1 VERVLDLS
9 GRLQRILEEAEKAA
23 EMKVEEAR
31 KRAEEMITRAKEE
44 AENRRIRAQRG
55 DGIEDL
61 TRAEE
66 ERAKLEASRILE
78 EYRAR
83 AERLRRVPEDRF
95 REAVEMVLGEVLP
108 R

>member
-1 VERVLDLS
+1 MERVLS
-9 GRLQRILEEAEKAA
+9 IGGRLQRLLEDAEKEAERKIS
-23 EMKVEEAR
+23 EAQ
-31 KRAEEMITRAKEE
+31 KRADEMIALAKEE

-66 ERAKLEASRILE
+66 EKARKEAESVLKDYEAKAGV
-78 EYRAR
+78 AR
-83 AERLRRVPEDRF
+83 KVSKDVF
-95 REAVEMVLGEVLP
+95 GEAVHLVLREVLP

>member
-1 VERVLDLS
+1 MERVLTLS
-9 GRLQRILEEAEKAA
+9 ERLQRILEEAEKAG
-23 EMKVEEAR
+23 ELKIEEAR

-66 ERAKLEASRILE
+66 EKAKLEAARILE

-83 AERLRRVPEDRF
+83 AENLRRVPEERF
-95 REAVEMVLGEVLP
+95 KEAVELILREVIP